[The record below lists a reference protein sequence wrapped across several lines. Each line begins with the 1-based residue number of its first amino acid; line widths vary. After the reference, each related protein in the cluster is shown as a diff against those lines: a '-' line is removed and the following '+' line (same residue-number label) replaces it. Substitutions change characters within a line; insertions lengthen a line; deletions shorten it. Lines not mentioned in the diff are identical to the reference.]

1 MIPSCNVPA
10 ALYAIQR
17 VLIKGRC
24 LAAEG
29 ADQRT
34 LFKLLDWVEIL
45 PSLIT
50 FRDEDTTEEF
60 RDMLAGLGDDFPDC
74 SGFLS
79 DFDKGITWQKDSH
92 ANRAANANQLECT

>member
-1 MIPSCNVPA
+1 
-10 ALYAIQR
+10 
-17 VLIKGRC
+17 

-29 ADQRT
+29 ADQRR
-34 LFKLLDWVEIL
+34 LFKLLDWAEIL

-60 RDMLAGLGDDFPDC
+60 RHMLAGFGEDFPDC

-79 DFDKGITWQKDSH
+79 DFDKGITWQQGLHPTDAADS
-92 ANRAANANQLECT
+92 NQLGRR

>member
-1 MIPSCNVPA
+1 MIPTSKVPA
-10 ALYAIQR
+10 ALYAIQS
-17 VLIKGRC
+17 VLVKGRC

-29 ADQRT
+29 ADCHK
-34 LFKLLDWVEIL
+34 LFKLLDWAEIL

-60 RDMLAGLGDDFPDC
+60 RQMLVGLGEDFPEC

-79 DFDKGITWQKDSH
+79 NFDQGITWQKGSE
-92 ANRAANANQLECT
+92 AIGNAESG